1 MRKSPSIF
9 CICVFVYIVHVFVYM
24 CIRNCVYVYLCI
36 CAVVYLC
43 SNAFCFVLRTIP
55 KDLLGERAFG
65 CATLPVSVHF
75 VGQTLKGE
83 NVGLASLLQWP
94 KMTTVR
100 PTLND
105 RSVNDSLYHY
115 EKNKRF

>member
-1 MRKSPSIF
+1 M
-9 CICVFVYIVHVFVYM
+9 
-24 CIRNCVYVYLCI
+24 
-36 CAVVYLC
+36 YLC
-43 SNAFCFVLRTIP
+43 SSTLCNVRSTIP

-65 CATLPVSVHF
+65 CAILPVSVHF

-83 NVGLASLLQWP
+83 NVGLARLLQWP
-94 KMTTVR
+94 KMPTGR

-105 RSVNDSLYHY
+105 RSVNDRIYHY